1 MSTPQG
7 DDTAQDLTEPA
18 QDTAGSSASTDPE
31 VADLE
36 SDLLGGQGGDDTATP
51 DAEQPADTTT
61 PDAEQPADTTTP
73 DSGGEESSVS
83 EVQKLTGQL
92 TQKMREAGQQ
102 MQPTDFKSVIN
113 SVIAAMDMS
122 QLSEEDTNDI
132 IKKIKKQTNKG
143 EDGEMNEYGEQ
154 YGYESDNVMYNN
166 EPARFRASGGQTVGE
181 NTLNEKL
188 ELIIKR
194 AKENVL
200 REKK

>member
-7 DDTAQDLTEPA
+7 DDTAQDFTEPA

-31 VADLE
+31 IADLE
-36 SDLLGGQGGDDTATP
+36 SDLLGGQGGDDTVTP
-51 DAEQPADTTT
+51 DAEQPQPTDAIT
-61 PDAEQPADTTTP
+61 PDA
-73 DSGGEESSVS
+73 GGEESSVS

-113 SVIAAMDMS
+113 SVIAAIDMS
-122 QLSEEDTNDI
+122 QLSEDDTNDI
-132 IKKIKKQTNKG
+132 IKKIKKQSNKG
-143 EDGEMNEYGEQ
+143 DGEMNEYGEQ
-154 YGYESDNVMYNN
+154 YGYPSDNDMYNN

-181 NTLNEKL
+181 IALNERL

-200 REKK
+200 REQI

>member
-1 MSTPQG
+1 MSSPQG

-18 QDTAGSSASTDPE
+18 QDTAGSSASIDPE

-36 SDLLGGQGGDDTATP
+36 SDLLGGQGGD
-51 DAEQPADTTT
+51 DTTT

>member
-18 QDTAGSSASTDPE
+18 QDTAGSSASIDPE

-36 SDLLGGQGGDDTATP
+36 SDLLGGQGGD
-51 DAEQPADTTT
+51 DTTT

>member
-7 DDTAQDLTEPA
+7 DDTAQDLTEPAQDLTEPA
-18 QDTAGSSASTDPE
+18 QDTAGSSASTDPG

-36 SDLLGGQGGDDTATP
+36 SDLLGGQGGDDTA
-51 DAEQPADTTT
+51 T

>member
-36 SDLLGGQGGDDTATP
+36 SDLLGGQGGV
-51 DAEQPADTTT
+51 DTTT